1 MHEGALYLIQ
11 YALLSSHDNGNT
23 ILSISTMKM
32 LTNMRFYMTAHVA
45 LYQIF
50 STMLNYM
57 DYIYEVYMKSTEK
70 DIYQSTYK
78 ILRRIAKCLT
88 V

>member
-1 MHEGALYLIQ
+1 MHAGALYLTQ
-11 YALLSSHDNGNT
+11 YALLSSHDNGNTILSISTMNGNT

-50 STMLNYM
+50 
-57 DYIYEVYMKSTEK
+57 V
-70 DIYQSTYK
+70 Q
-78 ILRRIAKCLT
+78 C
-88 V
+88 